1 MLYFQS
7 ICFLSFH
14 PTSLSAL
21 SAHFVIYLC
30 TYEHEQK
37 ENFII
42 KERRISVERR
52 KWSQDTEMTVLFLYT
67 RKETPKGE
75 KRQTS
80 GKASK
85 ESGSCAFAC
94 KHNLLQY
101 QIPRDLNLFYLPIM
115 FFKLRKHLV
124 ELLVGHQR
132 LCIESLQKS
141 V

>member
-94 KHNLLQY
+94 KHNLRSDPQRL
-101 QIPRDLNLFYLPIM
+101 DLFYLPIM
-115 FFKLRKHLV
+115 FFELRKHLV

-132 LCIESLQKS
+132 LCIESLQKL